1 MKKYFRSL
9 KYLWILAAV
18 PLVASTARI
27 YVTNSAGTNVHV
39 VDPATN
45 KVVQVIEDIERPH
58 GVQFA
63 PDGSR
68 VYISNE
74 SESVINIIDAK
85 TGKTIK
91 KVSLSGH
98 PNNIAV
104 TKDGKK
110 IFVCIADG
118 QGGLDVIDTVAM
130 EKVKTV
136 QTKGRMHNVYVTPD
150 GKYAAAGSVAGK
162 FLIVVDAKTDQVAW
176 SLPFDKGVRPMA
188 FERAADGS
196 TSRIFIGLSE
206 LNGFAVVDF
215 AKHAEVA
222 RIKNPEEP
230 GGFPNI
236 DAPSH
241 AIGVAPD
248 NKTLWDSSTTSNSVF
263 VYSLPDLKV
272 AGRVGLPEVK
282 LAASAPLPRIGAGPN
297 WLTFTPD
304 SSTVYV
310 TNSYIKS
317 VSVIDAKAMK
327 LVTSV
332 PVGEMPKRIN
342 TMVLP

>member
-1 MKKYFRSL
+1 M
-9 KYLWILAAV
+9 
-18 PLVASTARI
+18 ASTARI

-130 EKVKTV
+130 EKVKTI

-162 FLIVVDAKTDQVAW
+162 FLIVVDAKTDQPAW
-176 SLPFDKGVRPMA
+176 SVPFDKGVRGPWP
-188 FERAADGS
+188 S
-196 TSRIFIGLSE
+196 S
-206 LNGFAVVDF
+206 
-215 AKHAEVA
+215 
-222 RIKNPEEP
+222 
-230 GGFPNI
+230 
-236 DAPSH
+236 APPT
-241 AIGVAPD
+241 AP
-248 NKTLWDSSTTSNSVF
+248 
-263 VYSLPDLKV
+263 
-272 AGRVGLPEVK
+272 
-282 LAASAPLPRIGAGPN
+282 LAAFSLDFP
-297 WLTFTPD
+297 
-304 SSTVYV
+304 S
-310 TNSYIKS
+310 
-317 VSVIDAKAMK
+317 
-327 LVTSV
+327 
-332 PVGEMPKRIN
+332 
-342 TMVLP
+342 